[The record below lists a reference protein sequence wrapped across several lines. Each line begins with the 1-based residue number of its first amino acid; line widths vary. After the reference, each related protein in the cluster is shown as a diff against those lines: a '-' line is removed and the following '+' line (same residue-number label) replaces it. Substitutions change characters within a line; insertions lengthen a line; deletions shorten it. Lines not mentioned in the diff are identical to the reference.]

1 MKTFKSLN
9 NQINSLVENR
19 NKNSQILRKI
29 RNAKKS
35 VELMANPTSIPQPAP
50 SLLQKGNLS
59 EPSTPY
65 HRIGYPP
72 ETSKPKTTFNF
83 GPSGKPPVT
92 KITTPKSTG
101 GLLGTRSVPTMK
113 DLGAAP
119 KPEWGPDAAKP
130 SYRGKGARQKN
141 LRPGGVA
148 PKPEW
153 GPKSTIKPTI
163 APTSAPKATGMV
175 KNVLKNLK
183 GLKGGVASLA
193 LDTAL
198 QPVSDKV
205 AEVGG
210 KALARSII
218 SATGKK
224 NLYPQLYGKQGPNL
238 GIDVVKSIQKREA
251 QAKNSKNVVPGTRI
265 KEIGQKSSIPSEGDR
280 KTWPIGKS
288 ETDKKPI
295 KFKPIE
301 TKVKAEIK
309 SKPKPTGPITSAQ
322 AIAMGSKEGS
332 GPKSAISTYRD
343 VSDEKGTSIGRFK
356 TLAQHRAEVAR
367 RKAEND
373 K

>member
-1 MKTFKSLN
+1 MKSFKTFN
-9 NQINSLVENR
+9 NQISSLVENR
-19 NKNSQILRKI
+19 NKNSQTLRNL
-29 RNAKKS
+29 RLAKKS
-35 VELMANPTSIPQPAP
+35 VEMMANPTSIPQPAP
-50 SLLQKGNLS
+50 SLLQRGNLS

-72 ETSKPKTTFNF
+72 ETSKKTFNF
-83 GPSGKPPVT
+83 GPSGKPAT
-92 KITTPKSTG
+92 KVTTPKSSG
-101 GLLGTRSVPTMK
+101 GLLSTRSVPTMK

-141 LRPGGVA
+141 LRPDGVA

-153 GPKSTIKPTI
+153 GSKPTI
-163 APTSAPKATGMV
+163 KPTSAPKATGMV

-198 QPVSDKV
+198 QPVTDKV

-210 KALARSII
+210 KALARGII

-238 GIDVVKSIQKREA
+238 GIDVVKGIQKREA
-251 QAKNSKNVVPGTRI
+251 QAKNSKNVAPGTRI

-280 KTWPIGKS
+280 KTWSTGKS

-295 KFKPIE
+295 ESKPIE

-309 SKPKPTGPITSAQ
+309 TKTKPTGPITSAQ

-332 GPKSAISTYRD
+332 GPKSTISTYRD
-343 VSDEKGTSIGRFK
+343 VSDKGGTSIGRFK

-367 RKAEND
+367 RKAKNN